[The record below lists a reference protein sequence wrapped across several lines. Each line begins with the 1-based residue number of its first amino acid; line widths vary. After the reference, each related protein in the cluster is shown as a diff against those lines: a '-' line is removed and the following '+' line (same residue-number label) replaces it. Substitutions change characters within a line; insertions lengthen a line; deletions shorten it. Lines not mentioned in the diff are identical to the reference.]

1 MALTVTATVT
11 VINAMM
17 SCPDQGQ
24 HLSQQV
30 LVPLVC
36 SAFYKRESPK
46 RKSLTA
52 AALSLILSPHTT
64 LSSSLI
70 RAALQTP
77 GRTIHISDRAL
88 EEEKGEGE
96 KMPGSSDQ
104 GNIIFLFNFSSSSLS
119 KVILRSQQ
127 IPRSPC
133 LVLFSS
139 PFQNMYYTKKWKQ

>member
-11 VINAMM
+11 VINAML

-77 GRTIHISDRAL
+77 GRTIHVSDRAL
-88 EEEKGEGE
+88 EEEKE
-96 KMPGSSDQ
+96 KEKRCLDHQ
-104 GNIIFLFNFSSSSLS
+104 IKVTSSSYL
-119 KVILRSQQ
+119 ILVAQ
-127 IPRSPC
+127 
-133 LVLFSS
+133 V
-139 PFQNMYYTKKWKQ
+139 